1 MTLKEKK
8 KNCKGKIFEKG
19 KVFNGYPCEKFP
31 EYFRIFFC
39 FRTFFKKKYFEK
51 KNAFFGG
58 MFF

>member
-31 EYFRIFFC
+31 EYF
-39 FRTFFKKKYFEK
+39 
-51 KNAFFGG
+51 
-58 MFF
+58 